1 MDRIVI
7 DECHTALDGRGS
19 FRPKLQEL
27 GKLVEAKVQLV
38 MLTATLPPAEEGRLF
53 EIMRAQ
59 EKEVTKLRAATVRKN
74 VRYRVQ

>member
-1 MDRIVI
+1 M
-7 DECHTALDGRGS
+7 
-19 FRPKLQEL
+19 
-27 GKLVEAKVQLV
+27 VEAKAQLV

-53 EIMRAQ
+53 EIMRVQ